1 MVNSKPHQ
9 RLRASAQSVTL
20 TRCRPGK
27 VYTVVLVALTQTD
40 EAKKAS
46 RVGSRSRSRHSQHS
60 TPSAVLTEDD
70 VDVNFDE
77 AASPPLSVSLHSSG
91 IRGALGG
98 LSARFVETA
107 GAEGSGGY
115 ISVEWKLASDS
126 AGLVRQIDVRWT
138 IDGETRVHQKTMD
151 AKMRS
156 TKLGKVKSA

>member
-46 RVGSRSRSRHSQHS
+46 RGGSRSRHS

-91 IRGALGG
+91 IRGALSG

-151 AKMRS
+151 AKMCS